1 MIDVV
6 QTCGILVDHMLKVC
20 HVNIFSVCNVKYTRA
35 SYIGLLTVALSVRKR
50 SHFETTVIISIKKDL
65 SVLNVWRLFC
75 FVLIADSVHRSLLNR
90 LHENAHVFHLC
101 RQKHAGS

>member
-20 HVNIFSVCNVKYTRA
+20 HVNIFSVCYVKYTRA

-50 SHFETTVIISIKKDL
+50 SHFETTVIISIKKGL
-65 SVLNVWRLFC
+65 VCLERLASFWFC
-75 FVLIADSVHRSLLNR
+75 FD
-90 LHENAHVFHLC
+90 C
-101 RQKHAGS
+101 RFCS